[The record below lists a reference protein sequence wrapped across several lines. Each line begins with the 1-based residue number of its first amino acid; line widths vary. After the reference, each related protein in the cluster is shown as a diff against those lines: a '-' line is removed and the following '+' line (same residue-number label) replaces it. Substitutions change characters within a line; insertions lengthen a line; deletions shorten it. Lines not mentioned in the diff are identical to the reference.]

1 MLTAGDFM
9 TKKVV
14 SVKKGTPIY
23 EALELLR
30 KNDITGMPVIED
42 DMTLAGVI
50 TEKDVLRLFYA
61 DCADRDKTVNFFMT
75 RPAASFKVSESLES
89 VCDFLMV
96 KHFRRV
102 PVVSTEG
109 KLVGIISRPDIID
122 YIITQ
127 RQMYVMEHPETNLI
141 EAFPIRIVKEQQ
153 EDKTK
158 SS

>member
-14 SVKKGTPIY
+14 SVKKDTPIY

-42 DMTLAGVI
+42 DTTLVGVV

-61 DCADRDKTVNFFMT
+61 EGEDQNEVVDFFMT
-75 RPAASFKVSESLES
+75 RPAVSFGENENLES

-102 PVVSTEG
+102 PVVSAKG

-127 RQMYVMEHPETNLI
+127 RQMHAV
-141 EAFPIRIVKEQQ
+141 R
-153 EDKTK
+153 
-158 SS
+158 